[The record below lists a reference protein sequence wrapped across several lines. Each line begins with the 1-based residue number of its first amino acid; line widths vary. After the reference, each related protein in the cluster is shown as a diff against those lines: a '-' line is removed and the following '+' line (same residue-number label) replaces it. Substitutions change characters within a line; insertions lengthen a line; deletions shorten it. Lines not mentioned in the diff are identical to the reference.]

1 MMMRIAS
8 SLKRTFSIDFRSAL
22 YKAPSL
28 PNAALV
34 SLARQVGDLKSDD
47 LRDAFGKED
56 FLPSYFNALSH
67 KSKVA
72 QLVDLV
78 PIMHEIIKNTH
89 LRTAYYTEYF
99 WIDMAALVQKQAHTL
114 NFAQACK
121 LIHTLGFVKV
131 DNPTVRGAEKRL
143 ARHLEDLLNGQES
156 QDKDSAFDAL
166 WALTYLQVGSA
177 DLLVKLSKVAS
188 HEGVVQLSKVTYFLS
203 RSCLNPNAQISK
215 ELDRQHSII
224 QLMIPAQ
231 SLEDLL
237 GLFHHLSKYM
247 PDSVMNAELMST
259 ISTSLP
265 LVKLTD
271 ISAFLLRSS
280 LAAAHK
286 TKNEALQAQIGDLA
300 TLRLNEAKV
309 EDLAKLLTLKLSTK
323 HQSRVLAALILKLR
337 ETSSRNLSYVDYCKT
352 LMLLS
357 RGNCLNKHVWT
368 ELSRL
373 AGVYLKKSDI
383 NDHYITKI
391 AVCFNRFDKLTPSL
405 ADSVVHA
412 LSSSDRMLITSSL
425 DITRCIVLLS
435 QSKVLPHP
443 GFITHMEQRVFE
455 AAHMMSPSHL
465 AWCVYALARMNHGSV
480 EVYQLIEK
488 KLLEL
493 SFDDLTSEQI
503 AAASFGF
510 AQIGYKSF
518 PSYAVF
524 SISNCLA
531 AIVTQYEGSLRQTL
545 ERLDISAV
553 AFVQMCWAIAAVDY
567 FEPSLWTADLQ
578 KLLEEVKIDPSF
590 RHEVDLYG
598 LSTSQAKYDTVDSF
612 FGALLIQTLAQFPT
626 DKPIIEHFSALSTL
640 PHCEAAV
647 NSVRTSL
654 PKKIVE
660 RVTAS
665 RSRKAKDALGL
676 VLEFLKEGQAAVAVD
691 KSRAKKASL
700 GFRGHDGKDDL
711 LTSVQ
716 TQLRLT
722 ELQGI
727 SVHVAQ
733 IETLKKTP
741 LNKRKKYL
749 KTLMGFSK

>member
-8 SLKRTFSIDFRSAL
+8 SLKRTFSLDFRSAL

-28 PNAALV
+28 PNAALL

-47 LRDAFGKED
+47 LLNSFGKED

-72 QLVDLV
+72 KLTDLGPV
-78 PIMHEIIKNTH
+78 MHEIIKNAH
-89 LRTAYYTEYF
+89 LRTTHYTEYF
-99 WIDMAALVQKQAHTL
+99 WIDMATLIQKQAHTL
-114 NFAQACK
+114 TFAQACK
-121 LIHTLGFVKV
+121 FIHTLGFVQV
-131 DNPTVRGAEKRL
+131 DNPIIKGAEKRL
-143 ARHLEDLLNGQES
+143 ARHLEDLLEVQET
-156 QDKDSAFDAL
+156 QDRDSALDAL

-177 DLLVKLSKVAS
+177 ELLVRLSQVAS
-188 HEGVVQLSKVTYFLS
+188 FEGVVQLSKVTYFLS
-203 RSCLNPNAQISK
+203 RSSLNPNAKISQ

-224 QLMIPAQ
+224 QLMTPAL
-231 SLEDLL
+231 SLEDQL
-237 GLFHHLSKYM
+237 GLFHYLCKYI
-247 PDSVMNAELMST
+247 PDSVMTAELMDT
-259 ISTSLP
+259 ISISLS
-265 LVKLTD
+265 LVKETD
-271 ISAFLLRSS
+271 ISTFLLRSS
-280 LAAAHK
+280 LVAVHR
-286 TKNEALQAQIGDLA
+286 TMNEALKTQIGDLA
-300 TLRLNEAKV
+300 TSRLNEAKV
-309 EDLAKLLTLKLSTK
+309 DDLAKLLTLKLSSK
-323 HQSRVLAALILKLR
+323 HQSRVLTALILKLR

-352 LMLLS
+352 LVLLS
-357 RGNCLNKHVWT
+357 RGNCNNKNVWT
-368 ELSRL
+368 EISRL
-373 AGVYLKKSDI
+373 AGVYLKKNDI

-391 AVCFNRFDKLTPSL
+391 AVCFNRFDKLTPAL

-425 DITRCIVLLS
+425 DITRCIVLLC
-435 QSKVLPHP
+435 QSKVLTHP

-455 AAHMMSPSHL
+455 AAHMMSPGNL
-465 AWCVYALARMNHGSV
+465 AWCVYALARMNQGSV

-531 AIVTQYEGSLRQTL
+531 AIISHYEGSLRQTL
-545 ERLDISAV
+545 QKRNLSAV

-578 KLLEEVKIDPSF
+578 RLLEEVKIDPSF
-590 RHEVDLYG
+590 RHEVDLYEI
-598 LSTSQAKYDTVDSF
+598 STSVAKYDTVDSY
-612 FGALLIQTLAQFPT
+612 FGTLLIQTLAQFPT
-626 DKPIIEHFSALSTL
+626 DKPILEHFSALSAL
-640 PHCEAAV
+640 PHCVAAV

-654 PKKIVE
+654 PKRIVE

-676 VLEFLKEGQAAVAVD
+676 VLEFLKEGKAAVAVD
-691 KSRAKKASL
+691 KTRAKKASL
-700 GFRGHDGKDDL
+700 GFRGNDGKEDL
-711 LTSVQ
+711 LTSVK
-716 TQLRLT
+716 TQLHLT

-727 SVHVAQ
+727 SVHVAS

-749 KTLMGFSK
+749 RTLMGFSK